1 LRRIITID
9 PDNSV
14 RARQDRLMKTIFSF
28 VVMACLF
35 SNPTA
40 FSAEGTRVKN
50 WNNVQTYDIA
60 TLQKDLAAQR
70 GKVVGVR
77 CTFRG
82 KEIRHMKPNWYES
95 SIWQKDPSGNKF
107 VDVRVM
113 VAKKDLPAFK
123 SITIEPGGTDMVLY
137 GRAERDVEANFLF
150 VRLLGRTANADSS
163 GNATIT
169 W

>member
-1 LRRIITID
+1 MKRIF
-9 PDNSV
+9 
-14 RARQDRLMKTIFSF
+14 RF
-28 VVMACLF
+28 VVMIGLF
-35 SNPTA
+35 GATVG

-50 WNNVQTYDIA
+50 WDKVQTYDIA
-60 TLQKDLAAQR
+60 ALQKDLATQR
-70 GKVVGVR
+70 GKVIGVR
-77 CTFRG
+77 CHFRG
-82 KEIRHMKPNWYES
+82 KDIRHMKPNWYES
-95 SIWQKDPSGNKF
+95 SIWQKDPSGSKF

-123 SITIEPGGTDMVLY
+123 SITTEAGGNEMVLY

>member
-1 LRRIITID
+1 
-9 PDNSV
+9 
-14 RARQDRLMKTIFSF
+14 MKTIFSL

-35 SNPTA
+35 SNPPA
-40 FSAEGTRVKN
+40 FSAEGTQVKN

-60 TLQKDLAAQR
+60 ALQKDLAAQR

-95 SIWQKDPSGNKF
+95 SIWQKDPSGSKF

-123 SITIEPGGTDMVLY
+123 SIT
-137 GRAERDVEANFLF
+137 
-150 VRLLGRTANADSS
+150 
-163 GNATIT
+163 
-169 W
+169 

>member
-1 LRRIITID
+1 
-9 PDNSV
+9 
-14 RARQDRLMKTIFSF
+14 MKETFSLA
-28 VVMACLF
+28 VVTGLLLAA
-35 SNPTA
+35 TA
-40 FSAEGTRVKN
+40 FCAEGTRVKN
-50 WNNVQTYDIA
+50 WNSVQTYDIA
-60 TLQKDLAAQR
+60 ALQKDLAAQR
-70 GKVVGVR
+70 GKVIGVR
-77 CTFRG
+77 CHFRG
-82 KEIRHMKPNWYES
+82 KDIRHMKPNWYES
-95 SIWQKDPSGNKF
+95 SIWQKDSSGSKF

-123 SITIEPGGTDMVLY
+123 SITTEPGGNEMVLY